1 MVPLIKNLRGTNLL
15 LAFFLNALATALI
28 STFIVEIRL
37 SQSGKDPLKIETNK
51 MLTTFV
57 IGLISTFLVY
67 NSMYLLVGYGSS
79 LSATKYLVPY
89 W

>member
-1 MVPLIKNLRGTNLL
+1 MFPLIENIRGTTLFV
-15 LAFFLNALATALI
+15 AFVLNSIAAAFI
-28 STFIVEIRL
+28 STMIVEIRL
-37 SQSGKDPLKIETNK
+37 SQSRNGPVGVYNNK

-67 NSMYLLVGYGSS
+67 NFMYLLIGFGSS
-79 LSATKYLVPY
+79 MCATKQVVPY